1 MPDRHHIN
9 AENFLRRYW
18 LKHELQAFARSHG
31 IDASGGKTEIA
42 DRIKRYLKEGKV
54 TGSVKSGAKK
64 SSFDWN
70 REPLNPHTRITD
82 NYRNTRNVRN
92 FFIEQLG
99 PGFSFNV
106 EFLAWLKQHVG
117 HTLGKAVRQWKL
129 IRHSAATK
137 KGKKEPAP
145 QFEYNRY
152 IRAYFADNA
161 DGTLRE
167 AIRCWKYKKM
177 KSGAPV
183 YERKDLRAS
192 AAEKNKED

>member
-1 MPDRHHIN
+1 MPDRPDID
-9 AENFLRRYW
+9 AENVLCRYR

-42 DRIKRYLKEGKV
+42 DRIKQYLKTGKV
-54 TGSVKSGAKK
+54 TGSVKAGTKK

-70 REPLNPHTRITD
+70 RAPLHPGTKITD

-92 FFIEQLG
+92 FFIGQLG

-106 EFLAWLKQHVG
+106 EFLAWLKHHTG
-117 HTLGKAVRQWKL
+117 HTLGDAVLQWKT
-129 IRHSAATK
+129 IRRSAAANK
-137 KGKKEPAP
+137 KKKEPAP

-152 IRAYFADNA
+152 VRAYFPDNA
-161 DGTLRE
+161 EGTLGE

-177 KSGAPV
+177 VSGAPV
-183 YERKDLRAS
+183 YERKDVRAS
-192 AAEKNKED
+192 QDAMDKEN

>member
-1 MPDRHHIN
+1 MSDRPEPN
-9 AENFLRRYW
+9 AGNFLKRYR
-18 LKHELQAFARSHG
+18 LKQELQTFARSHG
-31 IDASGGKTEIA
+31 LEASGGKTEIA
-42 DRIKRYLKEGKV
+42 SRIERYLKTGQV
-54 TGSVKSGAKK
+54 TRSVKAGAKK

-70 REPLNPHTRITD
+70 KAPLHPETQITD

-92 FFIEQLG
+92 FFIGQLG

-106 EFLAWLKQHVG
+106 EFLAWMKHHIG
-117 HTLGKAVRQWKL
+117 HTLGDAVLQWKT
-129 IRHSAATK
+129 IRRSAAAN

-161 DGTLRE
+161 AGTLPE

-177 KSGAPV
+177 LSGAPV
-183 YERKDLRAS
+183 YERKDVRAS
-192 AAEKNKED
+192 QAAMDKEN